1 MFACVLSCVCVCV
14 FFLTT
19 GTRWVILYSNLG
31 WLVYFK
37 QAGVVF
43 FCFFF
48 FWGGGGCVFFK
59 YRYSMSYFVFESGM
73 ASLF

>member
-43 FCFFF
+43 FVLFFL
-48 FWGGGGCVFFK
+48 GGGCVFFK